1 MEGKGKKYFLK
12 PNNCEDN
19 YIQNFM
25 ENKILL
31 IYEYFNLTLSSRDDR
46 F

>member
-1 MEGKGKKYFLK
+1 MEWKRKKYFLK
-12 PNNCEDN
+12 LNNYKDN
-19 YIQNFM
+19 YIQIFM

-31 IYEYFNLTLSSRDDR
+31 IYEYFNLTLSSRGDR